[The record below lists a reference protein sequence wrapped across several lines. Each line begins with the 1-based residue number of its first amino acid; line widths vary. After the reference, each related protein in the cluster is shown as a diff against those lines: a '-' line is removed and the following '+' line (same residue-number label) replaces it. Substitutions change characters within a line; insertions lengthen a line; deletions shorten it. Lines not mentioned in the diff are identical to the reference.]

1 MAVVNLIMLLLLAA
15 IFERVHRM
23 TQEGYIKPLQRSQS
37 SSNSRRDQD
46 TKSRSQRA
54 DR

>member
-1 MAVVNLIMLLLLAA
+1 MAIINLMMLILLAA
-15 IFERVHRM
+15 IFHRVHRM
-23 TQEGYIKPLQRSQS
+23 TNETYIKPLPRTQS
-37 SSNSRRDQD
+37 RNDRRDQE

>member
-1 MAVVNLIMLLLLAA
+1 MAVMNLVMLILLAA

-23 TQEGYIKPLQRSQS
+23 TNETYIKPLPRTQS
-37 SSNSRRDQD
+37 SNNRRNQD